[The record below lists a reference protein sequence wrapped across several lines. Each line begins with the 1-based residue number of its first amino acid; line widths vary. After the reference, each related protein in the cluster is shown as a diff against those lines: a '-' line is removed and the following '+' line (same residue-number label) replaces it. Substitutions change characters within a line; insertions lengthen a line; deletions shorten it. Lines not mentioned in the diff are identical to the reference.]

1 MHKVLTAIKLF
12 FFRQMDNTYTYLH
25 TNINNQS
32 NICRIYILMTIIE
45 SINHDIVLKKHSY
58 DVFRYLR
65 RGILEFP
72 FQNKNFYHPFIGYL
86 N

>member
-1 MHKVLTAIKLF
+1 
-12 FFRQMDNTYTYLH
+12 
-25 TNINNQS
+25 
-32 NICRIYILMTIIE
+32 MTIIE
-45 SINHDIVLKKHSY
+45 SINHDIVLKKHSD

-72 FQNKNFYHPFIGYL
+72 FQNKNFYHPFIVYL